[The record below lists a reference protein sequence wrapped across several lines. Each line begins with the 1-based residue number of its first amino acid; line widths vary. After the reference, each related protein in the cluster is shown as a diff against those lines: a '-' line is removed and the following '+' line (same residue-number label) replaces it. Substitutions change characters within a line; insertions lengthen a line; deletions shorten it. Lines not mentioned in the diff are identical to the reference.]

1 MIDNLKEWDDHGEE
15 HPDVDHLE
23 KGRRQKS
30 LGESQVTA
38 RKEVQIFDNYIRH
51 LHEGKD
57 EKDGEIYFNDHIHVV
72 LCESS
77 CCETDDKE
85 ESGRDEDCQEVVH
98 DRSAHGHLCDNC
110 LFFKKS

>member
-30 LGESQVTA
+30 LGESQVSA
-38 RKEVQIFDNYIRH
+38 RKELQIFDNYLRH
-51 LHEGKD
+51 LHGGKD
-57 EKDGEIYFNDHIHVV
+57 EKDDEIYFNDHIHVV

-85 ESGRDEDCQEVVH
+85 EGGRDEDRQEVVH
-98 DRSAHGHLCDNC
+98 DRTAHGHLCDNC